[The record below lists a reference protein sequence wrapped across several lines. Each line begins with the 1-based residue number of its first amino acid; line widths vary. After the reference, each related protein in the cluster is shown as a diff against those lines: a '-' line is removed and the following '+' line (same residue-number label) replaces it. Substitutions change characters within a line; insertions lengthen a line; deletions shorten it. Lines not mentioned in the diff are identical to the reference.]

1 MKVGVSKY
9 IIFLAV
15 SSVVFLSLGVDS
27 QAETDVSNISDLY
40 QQANDHLVKGELRQ
54 AIFIY
59 EEILEISPDNTKTL
73 LMKGIAL
80 SNLEQH
86 KSSMKDFY
94 SVLQKEPD
102 NISAVLGMGVGFGN
116 FGEYKEAQKYFE
128 RASMLSPDNHIV
140 KNYQNF
146 AESTLKKYT
155 YTEVEKPKIIE
166 VNSRENIPNWV
177 KNNAGWWADNEIN
190 DSEFLTSIKF
200 LIENKIIEVDS
211 IEKQESVTRIIP
223 NWVKNNAGWWADNEI
238 SDDEF
243 LDALEFLIKNEIL
256 IVDLP
261 ELDIVSEEAQRIIDR
276 NRWNFDRYL
285 DRIELTVKDDVRY
298 IEYPNPSGDVIK
310 KFMRDY
316 AKWNFDQQIE
326 IGNTSFPD
334 PVYTVIDEVYHLQYN
349 VFVNDQ
355 PNGLPLDHVDTLNES
370 FAFWEEMEMVAKDGK
385 PIKIHFERVMKH
397 EANLW
402 VTWVVRD
409 IGENVLGHANLG
421 KGVVEVALGGFN
433 CDGSFQLFHVDT
445 VKTIMTHELGHGI
458 GLTHS
463 SNSESI
469 MYPTIKETKYAYC
482 LLDKIN

>member
-128 RASMLSPDNHIV
+128 QASMLSPDNHVV

-155 YTEVEKPKIIE
+155 YT
-166 VNSRENIPNWV
+166 
-177 KNNAGWWADNEIN
+177 
-190 DSEFLTSIKF
+190 
-200 LIENKIIEVDS
+200 
-211 IEKQESVTRIIP
+211 
-223 NWVKNNAGWWADNEI
+223 
-238 SDDEF
+238 
-243 LDALEFLIKNEIL
+243 
-256 IVDLP
+256 
-261 ELDIVSEEAQRIIDR
+261 
-276 NRWNFDRYL
+276 
-285 DRIELTVKDDVRY
+285 
-298 IEYPNPSGDVIK
+298 
-310 KFMRDY
+310 
-316 AKWNFDQQIE
+316 
-326 IGNTSFPD
+326 
-334 PVYTVIDEVYHLQYN
+334 
-349 VFVNDQ
+349 
-355 PNGLPLDHVDTLNES
+355 
-370 FAFWEEMEMVAKDGK
+370 
-385 PIKIHFERVMKH
+385 
-397 EANLW
+397 
-402 VTWVVRD
+402 
-409 IGENVLGHANLG
+409 
-421 KGVVEVALGGFN
+421 
-433 CDGSFQLFHVDT
+433 
-445 VKTIMTHELGHGI
+445 
-458 GLTHS
+458 
-463 SNSESI
+463 
-469 MYPTIKETKYAYC
+469 
-482 LLDKIN
+482 

>member
-1 MKVGVSKY
+1 MKVSMSKS

-15 SSVVFLSLGVDS
+15 SSVVFLSLGVNS
-27 QAETDVSNISDLY
+27 QAETDISNISDLY

-59 EEILEISPDNTKTL
+59 EKILEVSPDNTKTL

-94 SVLQKEPD
+94 GVLQKEPD
-102 NISAVLGMGVGFGN
+102 NISAILGMGVGFGN

-146 AESTLKKYT
+146 AESTLKKFPYS
-155 YTEVEKPKIIE
+155 EVEKPKIIE
-166 VNSRENIPNWV
+166 VNSREN
-177 KNNAGWWADNEIN
+177 
-190 DSEFLTSIKF
+190 
-200 LIENKIIEVDS
+200 
-211 IEKQESVTRIIP
+211 IP

-285 DRIELTVKDDVRY
+285 DRIELTVKDDMRY

-370 FAFWEEMEMVAKDGK
+370 FAFWEEMELMAKDGK

-433 CDGSFQLFHVDT
+433 CDGSFQLFHADT

>member
-94 SVLQKEPD
+94 GVLQKEPD

-128 RASMLSPDNHIV
+128 QASMLSPDNHIV
-140 KNYQNF
+140 KNYQDF

-177 KNNAGWWADNEIN
+177 KNNAG
-190 DSEFLTSIKF
+190 L
-200 LIENKIIEVDS
+200 
-211 IEKQESVTRIIP
+211 
-223 NWVKNNAGWWADNEI
+223 WADNEI
-238 SDDEF
+238 SDNEF
-243 LDALEFLIKNEIL
+243 LDALEFLIKNEML
-256 IVDLP
+256 IIDLP
-261 ELDIVSEEAQRIIDR
+261 ELDIVSEEAQRVIDR

-285 DRIELTVKDDVRY
+285 DRIELTVKDNVRY
-298 IEYPNPSGDVIK
+298 IEYPNPSGDVLK

-334 PVYTVIDEVYHLQYN
+334 PKYTVVDEIYHLQYN

-355 PNGLPLDHVDTLNES
+355 PDGLPLDHVDTLNES

>member
-128 RASMLSPDNHIV
+128 QASMLSPDNHIV
-140 KNYQNF
+140 KNYQDF

-177 KNNAGWWADNEIN
+177 KNNAG
-190 DSEFLTSIKF
+190 L
-200 LIENKIIEVDS
+200 
-211 IEKQESVTRIIP
+211 
-223 NWVKNNAGWWADNEI
+223 WADNEI
-238 SDDEF
+238 SDNEF
-243 LDALEFLIKNEIL
+243 LDALEFLIKNEML
-256 IVDLP
+256 IIDLP
-261 ELDIVSEEAQRIIDR
+261 ELDIVSEEAQRVIDR

-285 DRIELTVKDDVRY
+285 DRIELTVKDNVRY
-298 IEYPNPSGDVIK
+298 IEYPNPSGDVLK

-355 PNGLPLDHVDTLNES
+355 PDGLPLDHVDTLNES

-385 PIKIHFERVMKH
+385 PIKVHFERVMKH

>member
-128 RASMLSPDNHIV
+128 QASMLSPDNHIV
-140 KNYQNF
+140 KNYQDF

-177 KNNAGWWADNEIN
+177 KNNAGWWADNEI
-190 DSEFLTSIKF
+190 S
-200 LIENKIIEVDS
+200 
-211 IEKQESVTRIIP
+211 
-223 NWVKNNAGWWADNEI
+223 DN
-238 SDDEF
+238 EF
-243 LDALEFLIKNEIL
+243 LDALEFLIKNEML
-256 IVDLP
+256 IIDLP
-261 ELDIVSEEAQRIIDR
+261 ELDIVSEEAQRVIDR

-285 DRIELTVKDDVRY
+285 DRIELTVKDNVRY
-298 IEYPNPSGDVIK
+298 IEYPNPSGDVLK

-334 PVYTVIDEVYHLQYN
+334 PKYTVVDEIYHLQYN

-355 PNGLPLDHVDTLNES
+355 PDGLPLDHVDTLNES

-385 PIKIHFERVMKH
+385 PIKVHFERVMKH